1 MRTYPVAMEIE
12 RRTLDDFAF
21 ALAIGAIGAAA
32 FAFAA
37 RANGAAFVMCAIC
50 FAGLVAGR
58 LARISGLAL
67 LAVAIGL
74 VGILWVAW
82 VDPLSTSR
90 RTSAFAHTAGGL
102 LVGCAIARTLRGR
115 GWRAWGVWALAAV
128 AALTV
133 GWEICEYLGDRV
145 LETALIPNRRDSAE
159 DVLFGCFGG
168 GVGIF
173 FAALL
178 PSRSAR

>member
-1 MRTYPVAMEIE
+1 MQIE
-12 RRTLDDFAF
+12 RRTLDAFAF
-21 ALAIGAIGAAA
+21 ALAIGAISAAA
-32 FAFAA
+32 FLFAT

-67 LAVAIGL
+67 LLVAIGL

-90 RTSAFAHTAGGL
+90 RTSAFAHTSGGL
-102 LVGCAIARTLRGR
+102 LVGGAIASTLRSRGVR
-115 GWRAWGVWALAAV
+115 GWAVWALVAV

-133 GWEICEYLGDRV
+133 GWEVCEYLGDRA
-145 LETALIPNRRDSAE
+145 LDTALVPNRGDSAE

-168 GVGIF
+168 AVGILVV
-173 FAALL
+173 ALL
-178 PSRSAR
+178 PSRPER